1 MNTANATILIVDDE
15 IDNREQLQELL
26 RPEGYQ
32 TVSAASGKQAL
43 VAVADQVPDLILLD
57 VTMPGM
63 DGFEVASRLKA
74 DPVTANIPIIMVTA
88 QAGRAARVVGLN
100 SGAEEYLTRPVDS
113 AELSLRVRNLLRLKA
128 ISDTASPDAADS
140 DASAPIAA
148 AETTHQVHYDPVT
161 GLASATLFHEA
172 MEKTLADAAQQS
184 SLVAVMSID
193 LDDFRKVNKTLGIDT
208 GDELLRQFGG
218 HLVQCAS
225 NRDAVTRM
233 GEDKFVLMQDMQGRG
248 RQSALDLANAIRD
261 ALHTPF
267 DLKDN
272 EVMTTASIGIAFFPD
287 HATDAESLIAFA
299 NTARL
304 RAKLAGGDSFHI
316 HEG

>member
-1 MNTANATILIVDDE
+1 MNIANATILIVDDE
-15 IDNREQLQELL
+15 IDNRQQLEEML
-26 RPEGYQ
+26 RPEGYL

-63 DGFEVASRLKA
+63 DGFEVASLLKA
-74 DPVTANIPIIMVTA
+74 NPVTANIPIIMVTA
-88 QAGRAARVVGLN
+88 QVGRAARVVGLN

-128 ISDTASPDAADS
+128 LGDTA
-140 DASAPIAA
+140 APEAA
-148 AETTHQVHYDPVT
+148 AGAGSVSIEPTETTHQVHYDPVT
-161 GLASATLFHEA
+161 GLASASLFHEA
-172 MEKTLADAAQQS
+172 MQKTLADAAQNS
-184 SLVAVMSID
+184 SQVAVMSID
-193 LDDFRKVNKTLGIDT
+193 LDDFKKVNNTLGIDT

-218 HLVQCAS
+218 HLVRCAS
-225 NRDAVTRM
+225 SRDAVSRM
-233 GEDKFVLMQDMQGRG
+233 GEDKFVLVQEIQGG

-261 ALHTPF
+261 ALHAPF

-287 HATDAESLIAFA
+287 HSSDAESLIEFA
-299 NTARL
+299 NGAR
-304 RAKLAGGDSFHI
+304 RKAKLSGGDCCHI
-316 HEG
+316 HTV

>member
-1 MNTANATILIVDDE
+1 MTIANATILIVDDE
-15 IDNREQLQELL
+15 IDNREQLEELL

-63 DGFEVASRLKA
+63 DGYEVASRLKA
-74 DPVTANIPIIMVTA
+74 NPVTANIPIIMVTA

-128 ISDTASPDAADS
+128 IGDTASPDTSDA
-140 DASAPIAA
+140 DASAPIALA
-148 AETTHQVHYDPVT
+148 DTTQQGHYDPVT
-161 GLASATLFHEA
+161 GLASAALFQEA
-172 MEKTLADAAQQS
+172 MQKTLADAAQQS
-184 SLVAVMSID
+184 SMVAVMSID
-193 LDDFRKVNKTLGIDT
+193 LDDFKKVNKTLGADI

-218 HLVQCAS
+218 HLVQWAS
-225 NRDAVTRM
+225 NRDAVSRM
-233 GEDKFVLMQDMQGRG
+233 GEDKFVLVQEMQGG

-267 DLKDN
+267 ELKDN

-287 HATDAESLIAFA
+287 DSTDPESLLQFA
-299 NTARL
+299 NTARCK
-304 RAKLAGGDSFHI
+304 AKLAGGDSFHI
-316 HEG
+316 HNR

>member
-1 MNTANATILIVDDE
+1 MNIANATILIVDDE
-15 IDNREQLQELL
+15 IDNREQLAELL
-26 RPEGYQ
+26 RPDGYQ

-63 DGFEVASRLKA
+63 DGYEVASMLKA
-74 DPVTANIPIIMVTA
+74 NPVTANIPIIMVTA

-128 ISDTASPDAADS
+128 IGDTASPDASEA
-140 DASAPIAA
+140 DASVPMAIS
-148 AETTHQVHYDPVT
+148 ETTHQGHYDPVT
-161 GLASATLFHEA
+161 GLASASLFQEA
-172 MEKTLADAAQQS
+172 MKKTLAEASENS
-184 SLVAVMSID
+184 SMVAVMSID
-193 LDDFRKVNKTLGIDT
+193 LDDFKKVNKTLGIDT

-225 NRDAVTRM
+225 NRDAVSRM
-233 GEDKFVLMQDMQGRG
+233 GEDKFVLVQDMQGGG

-287 HATDAESLIAFA
+287 HSTDADSLIEFA
-299 NTARL
+299 NKARL
-304 RAKLAGGDSFHI
+304 KAKLAGGDRLHVN
-316 HEG
+316 EG